1 MIYFF
6 SSFGWRAKGLLKRRA
21 WLEDCVRQHGQ
32 GIENIGIVFLTD
44 DDLLEMNRK
53 HLNHDEYTD
62 IITFDMRERIPEDPL
77 KGELYISVDRVKE
90 NAKLNGLRM
99 DEELDRVMVHGLLH
113 MLGFNDKTEM
123 DRMAMRRAEELCLDA
138 RP

>member
-1 MIYFF
+1 M
-6 SSFGWRAKGLLKRRA
+6 LKRRA